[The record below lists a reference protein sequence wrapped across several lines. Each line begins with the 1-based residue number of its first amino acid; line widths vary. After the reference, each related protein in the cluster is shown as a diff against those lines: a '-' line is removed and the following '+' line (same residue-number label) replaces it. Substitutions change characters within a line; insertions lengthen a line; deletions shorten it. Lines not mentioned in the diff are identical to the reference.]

1 MSGVL
6 LHLRL
11 RVLGYGD
18 AGYEIRN
25 SEGLMP
31 SYRCFAP
38 YGAQGFAR
46 RRAYDR
52 KQEADTRHCRS
63 GVRCIQDK
71 GYKTVNRRKLM
82 ISSNSILSF
91 LVCNGRQ
98 MPSGGHGATV
108 RRMCGFDSCTATQ
121 EPGRGVRTVMSAPQ
135 PFFTRQFS
143 SSSVTD
149 KSRTFVYHNIITT
162 EYLPLCGFGGLFVN
176 FKTQKI

>member
-1 MSGVL
+1 ML

-38 YGAQGFAR
+38 YGAKGVAW
-46 RRAYDR
+46 RRACDR
-52 KQEADTRHCRS
+52 KQADDTRHCRG

-71 GYKTVNRRKLM
+71 GYKTVNRCKLM

-121 EPGRGVRTVMSAPQ
+121 EPGRGARTVMSAPQ